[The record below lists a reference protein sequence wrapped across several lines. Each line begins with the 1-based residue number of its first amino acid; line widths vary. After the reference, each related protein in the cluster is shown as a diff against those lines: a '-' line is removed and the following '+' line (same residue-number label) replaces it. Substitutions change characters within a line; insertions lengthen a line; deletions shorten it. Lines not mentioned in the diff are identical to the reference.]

1 MSIHDERNIAQA
13 PRGDVSARFIL
24 DEATT
29 LGIRV
34 GIDGEELVMLAPV
47 RVPYETQ
54 KWFATKLDEFRAEI
68 IDFILRENAARTGVV
83 S

>member
-1 MSIHDERNIAQA
+1 
-13 PRGDVSARFIL
+13 
-24 DEATT
+24 
-29 LGIRV
+29 
-34 GIDGEELVMLAPV
+34 MLAPV

>member
-13 PRGDVSARFIL
+13 PRGVVTARFIL
-24 DEATT
+24 DEAAT

-34 GIDGEELVMLAPV
+34 GTDGNELLMLAPV
-47 RVPYETQ
+47 RVNETQ

-68 IDFILRENAARTGVV
+68 IAVIQRENAVRQGVTP
-83 S
+83 